1 MKVVVTGARSHLGA
15 NLVRALLERGQ
26 KVRAVSEP
34 ADGPSLRRIGVEE
47 AHADLHDLDT
57 TTRALLGA
65 DVVFHIAEDA
75 VSTRHVVEACLRN
88 GALRLVCIG
97 PDGGDAV
104 RDGIARGLETVTVI
118 PTNMVG
124 PWDFQPSLI
133 GQILLSIWNERL
145 QAVVEAGMNWV
156 DVRDVATAAVQ
167 AATRGR
173 VGGRY
178 IIGGTWMSMPRL
190 AQLAANIGGVRAPE
204 GVLPYQPAFGL
215 EGELVVDDAATEEL
229 GHRPRPI
236 EVTIADTHSCFMEHG
251 MLRSSARSPWSEY
264 EMAG

>member
-1 MKVVVTGARSHLGA
+1 MKVVVTSATGHLGA

-26 KVRAVSEP
+26 KVRAVSDSK
-34 ADGPSLRRIGVEE
+34 DGPSLRRIGVEE
-47 AHADLHDLDT
+47 VYADPHDLDA

-75 VSTRHVVEACLRN
+75 IGTRHVVEACLRN
-88 GALRLVCIG
+88 GTLRLVCIG

-104 RDGIARGLETVTVI
+104 RDGIARGLEAVTVI
-118 PTNMVG
+118 PTNVVG
-124 PWDFQPSLI
+124 PWDFRPSLI
-133 GQILLSIWNERL
+133 GQILLDIWNERL
-145 QAVVEAGMNWV
+145 HAIVEAGMNWV
-156 DVRDVATAAVQ
+156 DVRDVATAAIQ
-167 AATRGR
+167 AATRGE

-215 EGELVVDDAATEEL
+215 EGELVVDDTANEEL

-236 EVTIADTHSCFMEHG
+236 EVTIADTHACFMEHG
-251 MLRSSARSPWSEY
+251 ILRSSYRSEY